1 LNATSVGVVSS
12 NPILLNTLI
21 EMQSPKA
28 KLSKGEIVTMNS
40 RNMATMGSQI
50 FATSYVYDAFLLKK
64 MDLNCG
70 KKKKIKL
77 TN

>member
-1 LNATSVGVVSS
+1 LNATSIGVVSS
-12 NPILLNTLI
+12 DPILLNTLI

-28 KLSKGEIVTMNS
+28 KLSKGEIVTVNS
-40 RNMATMGSQI
+40 RNMATMGSQ
-50 FATSYVYDAFLLKK
+50 FFSTSYVYDAFLLRK

-70 KKKKIKL
+70 TKNKIKL